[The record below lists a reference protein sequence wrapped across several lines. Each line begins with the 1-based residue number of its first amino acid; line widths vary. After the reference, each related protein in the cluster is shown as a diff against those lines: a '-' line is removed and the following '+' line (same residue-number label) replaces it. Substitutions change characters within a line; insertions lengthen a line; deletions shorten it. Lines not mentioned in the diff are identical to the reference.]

1 MSSKFLAALA
11 CAALLAACGQPASPP
26 PPAAGE
32 AGIETLQAPTAQGR
46 ELVCLLSYVAV
57 RGPIV
62 AESRARIDMVIENG
76 VLGKGWL
83 VERVEVMSALP
94 NAQGFDPW
102 LQFLPGVQRDFYSE
116 QGALVTLAIAEGAP
130 LTLNRATGDLNW
142 SVEGPLGETEYTGGC
157 R

>member
-1 MSSKFLAALA
+1 MTSKVFAALV
-11 CAALLAACGQPASPP
+11 CAVLLAACGQPDAPSPP
-26 PPAAGE
+26 AE
-32 AGIETLQAPTAQGR
+32 AGIDMLQSPTAQGR

-62 AESRARIDMVIENG
+62 AESRARIEMVIENG
-76 VLGKGWL
+76 MMGKGWL
-83 VERVEVMSALP
+83 VEKVEVLEPLP
-94 NAQGFDPW
+94 DAQGFDPW
-102 LQFLPGVQRDFYSE
+102 LQLLPGVQRQFFSE
-116 QGALVTLAIAEGAP
+116 EGALATLAMADGAP